1 MRESAARLG
10 RPPRGRHT
18 MTYLAYQLQSDL
30 FAPMRIAA
38 DAMRVALDRLA
49 PWDPTPTTRT
59 FGAAYEM
66 VARAGLSHHLPGY
79 GIDTTTVAGREV
91 AVTEEVALQT
101 PFATLRHF
109 KKDIAVEQP
118 RVLLIAALSGHFATL
133 LRDTVATMLPEHDV
147 FITEWHN
154 ARDVRLA
161 EGAFGFDDYVAH
173 VMRFLEALGP
183 GAHVVAVCQPCVQML
198 AVAALMAQDD
208 HPAQPRSMTLMAG
221 PIDPRANPTQV
232 NLLATTRPI
241 DWFEHNL
248 ITTVPACYAGAGRRV
263 YPGYLQLTAFVTMNL
278 ERHLRAHRDMF
289 WSLATGETDKAEKLK
304 AFYDDYFAVLDMTA
318 EFYLETVQWVF
329 QEARL
334 ATGDLTWRGNAVE
347 PRAIGRTALL
357 TVEGA
362 NDDIC
367 GVGQT
372 AAAHDLCTG
381 LAAGMKQH
389 YLQPG
394 VGHYGVFAGSRWE
407 SEIYPKVRDL
417 ILANA

>member
-1 MRESAARLG
+1 
-10 RPPRGRHT
+10 

-30 FAPMRIAA
+30 LAPVRFAA
-38 DAMRVALDRLA
+38 DAMRASLDRLA
-49 PWDPTPTTRT
+49 PWDPTLATRSL
-59 FGAAYEM
+59 GAAYEM
-66 VARAGLSHHLPGY
+66 VARAGLTHHRPDY
-79 GIDTTTVAGREV
+79 GIDTATVGGREV
-91 AVTEEVALQT
+91 PVIEEIAFQT

-109 KKDIAVEQP
+109 KKDVAVAQP
-118 RVLLIAALSGHFATL
+118 RVLLIAALSGHFSTL

-154 ARDVRLA
+154 ARDVPLA
-161 EGAFGFDDYVAH
+161 DGFFGFDDYVAH
-173 VMRFLEALGP
+173 TMQFLEVLGP

-198 AVAALMAQDD
+198 AVAALMAQDG

-221 PIDPRANPTQV
+221 PIDPRINPTEV
-232 NLLATTRPI
+232 NLLATTQSI
-241 DWFEHNL
+241 DWFERNL
-248 ITTVPACYAGAGRRV
+248 ISTVPACYPGAGRQV
-263 YPGYLQLTAFVTMNL
+263 YPGFMQLTAFVTMNL

-289 WSLATGETDKAEKLK
+289 WSLALGATDKATKLK
-304 AFYDDYFAVLDMTA
+304 TFYDDYFAVLDMTA

-334 ATGDLTWRGNAVE
+334 ATGSLTWRGNAVE

-381 LAAGMKQH
+381 LDAGMKQH
-389 YLQPG
+389 HLQPD

-407 SEIYPKVRDL
+407 NQIYPKVRDL

>member
-1 MRESAARLG
+1 
-10 RPPRGRHT
+10 

-30 FAPMRIAA
+30 LAPVRFAA
-38 DAMRVALDRLA
+38 DAMRASLDRLA
-49 PWDPTPTTRT
+49 PWDPTLATRSL
-59 FGAAYEM
+59 GAAYEM
-66 VARAGLSHHLPGY
+66 VARAGLTHHRPDY
-79 GIDTTTVAGREV
+79 GIDTTTVGGREV
-91 AVTEEVALQT
+91 PVIEEIAFQT

-109 KKDIAVEQP
+109 KKDVAVAQP
-118 RVLLIAALSGHFATL
+118 RVLLIAALSGHFSTL

-154 ARDVRLA
+154 ARDVPLA
-161 EGAFGFDDYVAH
+161 DGFFGFDDYVAH
-173 VMRFLEALGP
+173 TMQFLEVLGP

-198 AVAALMAQDD
+198 AVAALMAQDG

-221 PIDPRANPTQV
+221 PIDPRINPTEV
-232 NLLATTRPI
+232 NLLATTQSI
-241 DWFEHNL
+241 DWFERNL
-248 ITTVPACYAGAGRRV
+248 ISTVPACYPGAGRQV
-263 YPGYLQLTAFVTMNL
+263 YPGFMQLTAFVTMNL

-289 WSLATGETDKAEKLK
+289 WSLALGATDKATKLK
-304 AFYDDYFAVLDMTA
+304 TFYDDYFAVLDMTA

-334 ATGDLTWRGNAVE
+334 ATGNLTWRGNAVE

-381 LAAGMKQH
+381 LDAGMKQH
-389 YLQPG
+389 HLQPD

-407 SEIYPKVRDL
+407 NQIYPKVRDL

>member
-1 MRESAARLG
+1 
-10 RPPRGRHT
+10 

-30 FAPMRIAA
+30 LAPVRFAAA
-38 DAMRVALDRLA
+38 AMRASLETLA
-49 PWDPTPTTRT
+49 PWDPTPATRSM
-59 FGAAYEM
+59 GAAYEM
-66 VARAGLSHHLPGY
+66 IARAGLTHHRPDY
-79 GIDTTTVAGREV
+79 GIDTATVAGREV
-91 AVTEEVALQT
+91 PVIEEIAFQT

-109 KKDIAVEQP
+109 RKDVAVAQP

-154 ARDVRLA
+154 ARDVSLA
-161 EGAFGFDDYVAH
+161 DGFFGFDDYVAH
-173 VMRFLEALGP
+173 VMQFLEVLGP

-198 AVAALMAQDD
+198 AVAALMAQDG

-221 PIDPRANPTQV
+221 PVDPRINPTEV
-232 NLLATTRPI
+232 DLLATTQSI
-241 DWFEHNL
+241 DWFERNL
-248 ITTVPACYAGAGRRV
+248 ISTVPACYPGAGRRV
-263 YPGYLQLTAFVTMNL
+263 YPGFLQLTAFVTMNL
-278 ERHLRAHRDMF
+278 ERHMRAHRDMF
-289 WSLATGETDKAEKLK
+289 WSLAMGDMDKAAKLK

-334 ATGDLTWRGNAVE
+334 ATGDLTWRGNAVD

-389 YLQPG
+389 HLQPG

-407 SEIYPKVRDL
+407 SQIYPKVRDL

>member
-1 MRESAARLG
+1 MS
-10 RPPRGRHT
+10 
-18 MTYLAYQLQSDL
+18 YLAYQLQSDL
-30 FAPMRIAA
+30 LAPVRFAA
-38 DAMRVALDRLA
+38 DAMRASLGTLA
-49 PWDPTPTTRT
+49 PWDPTAATRSL
-59 FGAAYEM
+59 GAAYEM
-66 VARAGLSHHLPGY
+66 IARAGLTHHRPDY
-79 GIDTTTVAGREV
+79 RIDTTTVGGREV
-91 AVTEEVALQT
+91 AVIEEVAFQT

-109 KKDIAVEQP
+109 RKDVAVAQP
-118 RVLLIAALSGHFATL
+118 KVLLIAALSGHFSTL

-154 ARDVRLA
+154 ARDVPLA
-161 EGAFGFDDYVAH
+161 DGFFGFDDYVAH
-173 VMRFLEALGP
+173 TMQFLEVLGP

-198 AVAALMAQDD
+198 AVAALMAQDG

-221 PIDPRANPTQV
+221 PVDPRINPTEV
-232 NLLATTRPI
+232 NLLATTQSI
-241 DWFEHNL
+241 DWFERNL
-248 ITTVPACYAGAGRRV
+248 ISTVPACYPGAGRQV
-263 YPGYLQLTAFVTMNL
+263 YPGFMQLTAFVTMNL

-289 WSLATGETDKAEKLK
+289 WSLALGETDKAAKLK
-304 AFYDDYFAVLDMTA
+304 TFYDDYFAVLDMTA

-334 ATGDLTWRGNAVE
+334 ATGSLTWRGNAVE

-381 LAAGMKQH
+381 LDAGMKQH

-407 SEIYPKVRDL
+407 NQIYPKVRDL

>member
-1 MRESAARLG
+1 
-10 RPPRGRHT
+10 

-30 FAPMRIAA
+30 LAPVRFAAE
-38 DAMRVALDRLA
+38 AMRASLETLA
-49 PWDPTPTTRT
+49 PWDPTPATRSL
-59 FGAAYEM
+59 GAAYEM
-66 VARAGLSHHLPGY
+66 VARAGLTHHRPDY
-79 GIDTTTVAGREV
+79 RIDTTTVGGHEV
-91 AVTEEVALQT
+91 PVIEEIAFQT

-109 KKDIAVEQP
+109 RKDVAVAQP

-154 ARDVRLA
+154 ARDVPLA
-161 EGAFGFDDYVAH
+161 DGLFGFDDYVAH
-173 VMRFLEALGP
+173 VMQFLEVLGP

-198 AVAALMAQDD
+198 AVAALMAQDG

-221 PIDPRANPTQV
+221 PVDPRINPTEV
-232 NLLATTRPI
+232 NLLATTQSI
-241 DWFEHNL
+241 DWFERNL
-248 ITTVPACYAGAGRRV
+248 ISTVPACYPGAGRRV
-263 YPGYLQLTAFVTMNL
+263 YPGFVQLTAFVTMNL
-278 ERHLRAHRDMF
+278 ERHLSAHRDMF
-289 WSLATGETDKAEKLK
+289 WSLAMGDMNKAAKLK

-334 ATGDLTWRGNAVE
+334 ATGDLTWRGNAVD

-357 TVEGA
+357 TVEGV

-367 GVGQT
+367 GLGQT

-389 YLQPG
+389 YQQPG

-407 SEIYPKVRDL
+407 SQIYPKVRDL